1 MATSKGEIT
10 ILDLNN
16 ELIRRFK
23 KKGSAEEYK
32 KLAVLR
38 EQRDTLSSINKQLGF
53 EKRRITFKLKKPDL
67 SKSQIDNLER
77 AYKRLGKQRIP
88 LSSIDNEANVILGKD
103 FEYVVVDTWGV
114 AYKIKA
120 SDLMK
125 RDNPGLYILQKYKRR
140 VEKAI
145 YEEEDEKKIMIYN
158 RLLDNINDNEQLLE
172 TGIAEYTFE
181 DRAAARAANEPYPI
195 FIDFIPPNVIEIGT

>member
-1 MATSKGEIT
+1 MATSKGELT

-23 KKGSAEEYK
+23 KKGSAADYN
-32 KLAVLR
+32 KLAKIK
-38 EQRDTLSSINKQLGF
+38 EERDILSSINKQLGI

-67 SKSQIDNLER
+67 TKTQINNLEV
-77 AYKRLGKQRIP
+77 AYKRLAKQKIP
-88 LSSIDNEANVILGKD
+88 LSSLDNEANVILGKD
-103 FEYVVVDTWGV
+103 FEYVVADTWGV

-125 RDNPGLYILQKYKRR
+125 RENPGLYILQKYKRR
-140 VEKAI
+140 VEKALD
-145 YEEEDEKKIMIYN
+145 EEEDEKKIMIYN
-158 RLLDNINDNEQLLE
+158 RLLNNIIDNEQLLE
-172 TGIAEYTFE
+172 TGIIEYDFE

-195 FIDFIPPNVIEIGT
+195 FIDFIPPNLIEIGV